1 MTWKLLQPNPL
12 QLLKMKRGIT
22 EDVLAKILV
31 NRDMPAETAE
41 QIMTQ
46 PDNLLE
52 DPAGI
57 YGINEAAEQIADCL
71 RDETSSIYIF
81 ADYDV
86 DGITS
91 GFVIGKFLS
100 AYKKTESI
108 HVFWPDRADGY
119 GLNMDY
125 CQEIVKEKTGRTL
138 VITVDNGISKKEEAA
153 YLKANGIEVVITDH
167 HQPQQD
173 LLPDCV
179 ICDPHMSEDSAGHHL
194 CGCGVAWKV
203 CQMIEDIMVRKYNYD
218 SGRPFLQ
225 SMLYAV
231 AIGTIADVMPL
242 TPENIAIIR
251 LGMTQLNNR
260 RGPKNFSYLKRMIAK
275 NKWTPNDIAWEIAP
289 RMNACGRMG
298 NIGTAVEFMLGE
310 DNEESELNTLYLNV
324 EEINEQRKKV
334 SKNAEK
340 AADKE
345 NYDDTEICL
354 FDASKYPRGILGII
368 AGKIADKQ
376 KKPAF
381 VYAIDENGKAKGS
394 ARSNTIELINLLQK
408 EKEKGTLLEF
418 GGHNFACAFGLMQD
432 KLQEFL
438 NDMNESIKAYEMP
451 TTNEE
456 PELLLDCSLNLSD
469 VRYVLFDTINALPY
483 DSNSFRKPVFLFK
496 GLIVDTYKLSG
507 NNPDNI
513 QFTFNDGN
521 QEMKV
526 WGWQMGN
533 KYEELGQPQII
544 DLAATMDIDFTNKK
558 RITLKIIDLRPAC

>member
-12 QLLKMKRGIT
+12 LLLKMKREIT

-31 NRDMPAETAE
+31 NRDVSTDTAK
-41 QIMTQ
+41 QIMED
-46 PDNLLE
+46 PDSLLE
-52 DPAGI
+52 DPVNI
-57 YGINEAAEQIADCL
+57 YHIDEVAEQIADCL
-71 RDETSSIYIF
+71 HAENSSIHVF

-91 GFVIGKFLS
+91 GFVMGRFLS
-100 AYKKTESI
+100 AYKKTEDV

-125 CQEIVKEKTGRTL
+125 CQKLAVEKTGRTL
-138 VITVDNGISKKEEAA
+138 VITVDNGISKKHEVD

-167 HQPQQD
+167 HQPQAD
-173 LLPDCV
+173 LLPNCA
-179 ICDPHMSEDSAGHHL
+179 ICDPHMDEASAGHHL

-203 CQMIEDIMVRKYNYD
+203 CQRVEDIMARKYNYD
-218 SGRPFLQ
+218 SGRTLLQ

-251 LGMTQLNNR
+251 LGMTQLNHR

-298 NIGTAVEFMLGE
+298 NIGTAVEFVLGE
-310 DNEESELNTLYLNV
+310 DYEDAELNTLYLNV
-324 EEINEQRKKV
+324 EETNEQRKKI
-334 SKNAEK
+334 SKE
-340 AADKE
+340 ADEVANKQDYS
-345 NYDDTEICL
+345 NTEICL
-354 FDASKYPRGILGII
+354 FDASEYPRGILGII

-376 KKPAF
+376 QKPAF
-381 VYAIDENGKAKGS
+381 VYTIDKDGKASGS
-394 ARSNTIELINLLQK
+394 ARSNTVELIKLLQE
-408 EKEKGTLLEF
+408 EKEKGILLDY
-418 GGHNFACAFGLMQD
+418 GGHNFACAFGLKQD
-432 KLQEFL
+432 NLQKFL
-438 NDMNESIKAYEMP
+438 DDMNASIKAYDVKA
-451 TTNEE
+451 TSEE
-456 PELLLDCSLNLSD
+456 PELLLDCALNLSD
-469 VRYVLFDTINALPY
+469 IRYTLFDTINILPY

-496 GLIVDTYKLSG
+496 GLIVDTYKKSG

-513 QFTFNDGN
+513 QFTLNDGN
-521 QEMKV
+521 QEMKI

-533 KYEELGQPQII
+533 KYEELGKPTVI
-544 DLAATMDIDFTNKK
+544 DLAATMDVDFTNKK
-558 RITLKIIDLRPAC
+558 RITLKILDLRPAC

>member
-1 MTWKLLQPNPL
+1 MQPNPL
-12 QLLKMKRGIT
+12 QLLKMKREIT

-31 NRDMPAETAE
+31 NRDVSVETAK
-41 QIMTQ
+41 QIMEQ

-57 YGINEAAEQIADCL
+57 YCIDDAAEQIADCL
-71 RDETSSIYIF
+71 HDENSSIHIF

-91 GFVIGKFLS
+91 GFVIGRFLS
-100 AYKKTESI
+100 AYKKTENV

-119 GLNMDY
+119 GLNMAY
-125 CQEIVKEKTGRTL
+125 CQRLVKEKTGRVM
-138 VITVDNGISKKEEAA
+138 VITVDNGISKKEEVA

-167 HQPQQD
+167 HQPQAD
-173 LLPDCV
+173 LLPDCIV
-179 ICDPHMSEDSAGHHL
+179 CDPHMSEKSAGHHL

-203 CQMIEDIMVRKYNYD
+203 CQRVEDIMARKYNYD
-218 SGRPFLQ
+218 SGRTLLW

-251 LGMTQLNNR
+251 LGMDQLNSR

-275 NKWTPNDIAWEIAP
+275 NKWTPDDIAWEIAP

-298 NIGTAVEFMLGE
+298 DIGTAVEFVLGE
-310 DNEESELNTLYLNV
+310 DYEDAELNTLYLNV
-324 EEINEQRKKV
+324 EEMSEQRKKI
-334 SKNAEK
+334 SKE
-340 AADKE
+340 ADKVA
-345 NYDDTEICL
+345 NKQDYSDTEICL
-354 FDASKYPRGILGII
+354 FDASEYPKGILGII

-381 VYAIDENGKAKGS
+381 AYIIDEDGKAKGS
-394 ARSNTIELINLLQK
+394 ARSNTVELIKLLQE

-432 KLQEFL
+432 NLQKFL
-438 NDMNESIKAYEMP
+438 DDMNESIKAYDMP
-451 TTNEE
+451 TTSEE
-456 PELLLDCSLNLSD
+456 PELLLDCALNLSD
-469 VRYVLFDTINALPY
+469 IRYSLFDAINKLPY
-483 DSNSFRKPVFLFK
+483 DSNSFRKPTFLFQ
-496 GLIVDTYKLSG
+496 GLMVETYKKSG

-513 QFTFNDGN
+513 QFTLNDGN
-521 QEMKV
+521 QEMKI

-533 KYEELGQPQII
+533 KYEELGKPQVI
-544 DLAATMDIDFTNKK
+544 DLAATMDIDFTNRK
-558 RITLKIIDLRPAC
+558 RITLKILDLRPAC